1 MPRYVLFTRLN
12 AQGYEA
18 IRSQPELIAEA
29 SREMDALDAKIVQ
42 QFALIGPYDFLTV
55 VEAPHNLAAIR
66 AATEREAT
74 GRLRTEV
81 LPAIDLD
88 LFVRLLGQTT
98 ETVGPYP
105 WQISRWAQIVRRIM
119 RYHTA
124 TRTVWKHCK
133 PFEVEGRE
141 HLGGLQNPAI
151 FIGNHSSHMDAF
163 VLFTA
168 LPERFRR
175 RVAFG
180 GAADRWFLKGRKGI
194 QKQPWYSSLTM
205 NTFPIQRGGGR
216 AALGYAE
223 WLLDRRW
230 SLVIFPEGTRSTTGK
245 LAHFRHGV
253 SILALAKNV
262 PVVPIY
268 LDGLR
273 ELRPKGA
280 REIKEGPVLVRIG
293 EPIRFAPGTEVSD
306 ATRTLYKAMER
317 MREEMRRRSPRTAPA
332 REAALVGAT
341 GSAQD
346 G

>member
-1 MPRYVLFTRLN
+1 MPRYVLLSRLN
-12 AQGYEA
+12 AQGFEA
-18 IRSQPELIAEA
+18 IRSRPELIAEA
-29 SREMDALDAKIVQ
+29 SRAMEALDAKVVH
-42 QFALIGPYDFLTV
+42 QFALFGPYDFLTV
-55 VEAPHNLAAIR
+55 VEAPHNLAAIQ
-66 AATEREAT
+66 AVTEREAT
-74 GRLRTEV
+74 GRVHTDV
-81 LPAIDLD
+81 LPAIDLE
-88 LFVRLLGQTT
+88 LFVRLLSQTT

-105 WQISRWAQIVRRIM
+105 WQISRWAQLVRRLL
-119 RYHTA
+119 RYHTM
-124 TRTVWKHCK
+124 TRMVWRYCK

-141 HLGGLQNPAI
+141 QLDGLANPAI

-163 VLFTA
+163 VLFMS

-194 QKQPWYSSLTM
+194 QKQPWYASLTM
-205 NTFPIQRGGGR
+205 NSFPIQRGGGR
-216 AALGYAE
+216 AALSYAE

-253 SILALAKNV
+253 SILALAKSV

-268 LDGLR
+268 MEGLR

-280 REIKEGPVLVRIG
+280 REIKVGPVRVRIG

-306 ATRTLYKAMER
+306 ATRALYKAMER
-317 MREEMRRRSPRTAPA
+317 MREEVHRRSRPVR
-332 REAALVGAT
+332 ALGELVRAT
-341 GSAQD
+341 GDA
-346 G
+346 